1 MTGVEDGVEVVVAH
15 RERATLRVGDTFLKV
30 EPDPALTDREVA
42 AMGLAPVPTTAVLWR
57 RTPVLAIAAVRGTAL
72 GVLGEPSPASSAAWV
87 ATGAAIRTLHD
98 APLPPWPAKDL
109 DGMRER
115 MERESAWLA
124 TSGLLAADLVER
136 NRCAAEVALQPRP
149 PVFAHGDLQI
159 THVFVVG
166 DQVTGIIDWS
176 EGGPGDALF
185 DLATLTLGHEE
196 RLAEV
201 VVGYGDDVD
210 VDVVRGWWAW
220 RSLVASRW
228 LLEHGFDPD
237 TPGAELDVLRAVR

>member
-1 MTGVEDGVEVVVAH
+1 MPEVQVVVAH
-15 RERATLRVGDTFLKV
+15 AERATLRVGDTFLKV
-30 EPDPALTDREVA
+30 DADQALTDREVA
-42 AMGLAPVPTTAVLWR
+42 AMALAPVPTPEVRWR
-57 RTPVLAIAAVRGTAL
+57 RPPVLALAAVPGAAL

-87 ATGAAIRTLHD
+87 ATGAAVRTLHD

-109 DGMRER
+109 DGLRARLET
-115 MERESAWLA
+115 EADWLA
-124 TSGLLAADLVER
+124 GSGLLPPDLVER
-136 NRCAAEVALQPRP
+136 NRRAAGAALQPRP
-149 PVFAHGDLQI
+149 PVFAHGDLQL

-166 DQVTGIIDWS
+166 DEVSGIIDWS
-176 EGGPGDALF
+176 EGGPGDPLF

-196 RLAEV
+196 RLDEV
-201 VVGYGDDVD
+201 LEGYGGDVD

-220 RSLVASRW
+220 RSLIASRW